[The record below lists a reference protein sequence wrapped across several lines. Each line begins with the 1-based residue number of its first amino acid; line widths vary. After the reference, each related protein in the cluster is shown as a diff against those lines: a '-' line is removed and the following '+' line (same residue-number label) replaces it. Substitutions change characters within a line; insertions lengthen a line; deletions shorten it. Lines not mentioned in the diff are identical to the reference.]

1 VRAWFGAP
9 GSLTTLRRGLVPLAF
24 AVIATI
30 GATAAAQQRTYFV
43 YVASEAAD
51 QITLVRFGP
60 DGAAIDH
67 QIQTGMMPTD
77 IDGPHG
83 LAVSP
88 DKAYYYV
95 SMAHGQPNGTVW
107 KYSTKDDK
115 LVNRVTLSMFP
126 ATLDVSPDG
135 DFLFVV
141 NFNLHGDLVPS
152 SVSVVTP
159 EDMTEIARIPTCTM
173 PHGSRFNADGSRHYS
188 VCMMDEQLVE
198 IDTATL
204 KVSRH
209 FILTKGREAG
219 MSGAPMRMPHADH
232 ASPPATGHGTEAP
245 AAGDVSCSPTWAQP
259 SRTTASVFVACN
271 GSSEIVE
278 IDLRDWTLVR
288 RIAAGAGVYNLGMT
302 RNGRLIATN
311 RRDQS
316 VSVFDVQS
324 GNELA
329 RVRTRRK
336 VVHGV
341 AVSPD
346 DRYAFIS
353 VEGVAAEPGTVEILD
368 LTSLTIVASVDVGPQ
383 AGGIDVMK
391 VVDGR

>member
-1 VRAWFGAP
+1 MGPTIRV
-9 GSLTTLRRGLVPLAF
+9 SLFF
-24 AVIATI
+24 AVVATL
-30 GATAAAQQRTYFV
+30 GVTAAAQQRTYFV

-51 QITLVRFGP
+51 RITLVRFGP

-67 QIQTGMMPTD
+67 EIPTGMMPTD

-95 SMAHGQPNGTVW
+95 SMAHGQPNGSVG

-115 LVNRVTLSMFP
+115 LVSRVILGMFP
-126 ATLDVSPDG
+126 ATLDISPDG

-141 NFNLHGDLVPS
+141 NFNLHGDMVPS

-173 PHGSRFNADGSRHYS
+173 PHGSRLNGDGSRHYS

-209 FILTKGREAG
+209 FVLTKGREAG
-219 MSGAPMRMPHADH
+219 MSGAPMRIPHADRAVAA
-232 ASPPATGHGTEAP
+232 ASGHGTEAP
-245 AAGDVSCSPTWAQP
+245 AVGDMSCSPTWAQP
-259 SRTTASVFVACN
+259 SRTTSSVFVACN

-278 IDLRDWTLVR
+278 IDLRDWRLLR
-288 RIAAGAGVYNLGMT
+288 RIPGGAGVYNLGTT
-302 RNGRLIATN
+302 RDGRLIATN

-316 VSVFDVQS
+316 VSVFDERT
-324 GNELA
+324 GKELA

-368 LTSLTIVASVDVGPQ
+368 LTSLTFVGAVDVGPQ
-383 AGGIDVMK
+383 AGGIDVGK
-391 VVDGR
+391 VVDSR

>member
-1 VRAWFGAP
+1 MG
-9 GSLTTLRRGLVPLAF
+9 RRIFVALYF
-24 AVIATI
+24 ALIATI
-30 GATAAAQQRTYFV
+30 ASSAAAQQRTYFV

-51 QITLVRFGP
+51 RITLVRFGP
-60 DGAAIDH
+60 DGTAIDH
-67 QIQTGMMPTD
+67 EIPTGMMPTD

-88 DKAYYYV
+88 DRAYYYV
-95 SMAHGQPNGTVW
+95 SIAHGQPNGSVW
-107 KYSTKDDK
+107 KYSTKDDR
-115 LVNRVTLSMFP
+115 LVSRVALGMFP

-135 DFLFVV
+135 DFVFVV
-141 NFNLHGDLVPS
+141 NFNLHGDMVPS
-152 SVSVVTP
+152 SVSVVTS

-173 PHGSRFNADGSRHYS
+173 PHGSRLNADGTRHYS
-188 VCMMDEQLVE
+188 TCMMDEQLVE

-209 FILTKGREAG
+209 FILTRGREAG

-232 ASPPATGHGTEAP
+232 ASPTAAGHGTEAP
-245 AAGDVSCSPTWAQP
+245 AAGDASCSPTWAQP
-259 SRTTASVFVACN
+259 SRTTSSVFVACN

-278 IDLRDWTLVR
+278 IDLRDWKLVR
-288 RIAAGAGVYNLGMT
+288 RIPAGPGVYNLGMT
-302 RNGRLIATN
+302 RDGKLIATN

-316 VSVFDVQS
+316 VSVFDAQT
-324 GNELA
+324 GKELA

-353 VEGVAAEPGTVEILD
+353 VEGVAAEPGTVETLD
-368 LTSLTIVASVDVGPQ
+368 LFSLTIVGAVDVAPQ
-383 AGGIDVMK
+383 AGGIDVLR
-391 VVDGR
+391 VADSR

>member
-1 VRAWFGAP
+1 VGCWK
-9 GSLTTLRRGLVPLAF
+9 LVALGCALLAAF
-24 AVIATI
+24 ACPV
-30 GATAAAQQRTYFV
+30 AAQQRTYFV

-51 QITLVRFGP
+51 KITLVRFGP
-60 DGAAIDH
+60 DGAAVEREIP
-67 QIQTGMMPTD
+67 TGMMPTD

-88 DKAYYYV
+88 DRTHCYV
-95 SMAHGQPNGTVW
+95 SIAHGQPNGSVW

-115 LVNRVTLSMFP
+115 LVGRVTLGMFP
-126 ATLDVSPDG
+126 ATLDISPDG

-141 NFNLHGDLVPS
+141 NFNLHGDMVPS

-159 EDMTEIARIPTCTM
+159 DDMTEIARIPTCTM
-173 PHGSRFNADGSRHYS
+173 PHGSRLSADGSRHYS
-188 VCMMDEQLVE
+188 ACMMDEQLVE

-219 MSGAPMRMPHADH
+219 MTGPPMRMPHAGQ
-232 ASPPATGHGTEAP
+232 ASASASGHGTEAP

-259 SRTTASVFVACN
+259 SKTTPSVFVACN

-278 IDLRDWTLVR
+278 VSLRDWKLVR
-288 RIAAGAGVYNLGMT
+288 RIPAGAGVYNLGTT
-302 RNGRLIATN
+302 RDGRLIATN

-316 VSVFDVQS
+316 VSVFDVES
-324 GNELA
+324 GKELA
-329 RVRTRRK
+329 RVRTKRR

-353 VEGVAAEPGTVEILD
+353 VEGVAAEPGTVEVLD
-368 LTSLTIVASVDVGPQ
+368 LTSLTMVASVDVGPQ
-383 AGGIDVMK
+383 AGGIDLVRT
-391 VVDGR
+391 VDR

>member
-1 VRAWFGAP
+1 MSHRNFAALGFAL
-9 GSLTTLRRGLVPLAF
+9 LTIF
-24 AVIATI
+24 ANPV
-30 GATAAAQQRTYFV
+30 AAQQRTYFV

-51 QITLVRFGP
+51 RITLVRFGP
-60 DGAAIDH
+60 DGTVVDH
-67 QIQTGMMPTD
+67 EIPTGVMPTD

-88 DKAYYYV
+88 DKAHYYV
-95 SMAHGQPNGTVW
+95 SIAHGQPNGSVW

-115 LVNRVTLSMFP
+115 LLGRVTLGMFP
-126 ATLDVSPDG
+126 ATLDVAPDG

-141 NFNLHGDLVPS
+141 NFNLHGDMVPS

-173 PHGSRFNADGSRHYS
+173 PHGSRLSADGSRHYS

-209 FILTKGREAG
+209 FVLTRGREAG
-219 MSGAPMRMPHADH
+219 MNGPPMRMPHDH
-232 ASPPATGHGTEAP
+232 ASPSASGHGTEAP
-245 AAGDVSCSPTWAQP
+245 AAGDISCSPTWSQP
-259 SRTTASVFVACN
+259 SKTTASVFVACN

-278 IDLRDWTLVR
+278 IGLREWKLVR
-288 RIAAGAGVYNLGMT
+288 RIPAGPGVYNLATT
-302 RNGRLIATN
+302 RDGRLIATN

-316 VSVFDVQS
+316 VSVFDVES
-324 GNELA
+324 GKELA
-329 RVRTRRK
+329 RVRTRRR

-341 AVSPD
+341 AVAPD

-353 VEGVAAEPGTVEILD
+353 VEGIAAEPGTVEVLD
-368 LTSLTIVASVDVGPQ
+368 LKSLTMVGSVDVGPQ
-383 AGGIDVMK
+383 AGGIDVLK
-391 VVDGR
+391 TVDR

>member
-1 VRAWFGAP
+1 MGP
-9 GSLTTLRRGLVPLAF
+9 KKLVALAF
-24 AVIATI
+24 AVAT
-30 GATAAAQQRTYFV
+30 ALAHPAAAQQRSYFV

-51 QITLVRFGP
+51 TITLVRFGP

-67 QIQTGMMPTD
+67 EIRTGIMPTD

-83 LAVSP
+83 LVVSP

-95 SMAHGQPNGTVW
+95 SIAHGQPNGSVW
-107 KYSTKDDK
+107 KYATKDDK
-115 LVNRVTLSMFP
+115 LLGRVTLGMFP

-141 NFNLHGDLVPS
+141 NFNLHGDMVPS

-159 EDMTEIARIPTCTM
+159 DDMTEIARIPTCTM
-173 PHGSRFNADGSRHYS
+173 PHGSRLSGDGSRHYS

-209 FILTKGREAG
+209 FVLTKGREAG
-219 MSGAPMRMPHADH
+219 MTGPPMRMPHAGQ
-232 ASPPATGHGTEAP
+232 ASTSASGHGSEAP
-245 AAGDVSCSPTWAQP
+245 QAGDLSCSPTWAQP

-278 IDLRDWTLVR
+278 IGLRDWKVVR
-288 RIAAGAGVYNLGMT
+288 RIPAGAGVYNLGTT
-302 RNGRLIATN
+302 RDGRLIATN

-316 VSVFDVQS
+316 VSVFDAER
-324 GNELA
+324 GTELA

-368 LTSLTIVASVDVGPQ
+368 LRTLTMVGSVDVGPQ
-383 AGGIDVMK
+383 AGGIDVVRMI
-391 VVDGR
+391 DR

>member
-1 VRAWFGAP
+1 MG
-9 GSLTTLRRGLVPLAF
+9 RGKLVALGCALLA
-24 AVIATI
+24 ALAYP
-30 GATAAAQQRTYFV
+30 AAAQQRTYFV

-51 QITLVRFGP
+51 TIALVRFGP
-60 DGAAIDH
+60 DGAAVEREIPV
-67 QIQTGMMPTD
+67 GVMPTD

-95 SMAHGQPNGTVW
+95 SIAHGQPNGSVW
-107 KYSTKDDK
+107 KYSTRDDK
-115 LVNRVTLSMFP
+115 PVGRVTLGMFP

-135 DFLFVV
+135 DFLFAV
-141 NFNLHGDLVPS
+141 NFNLHGDMVPS

-173 PHGSRFNADGSRHYS
+173 PHGSRLSADGSRHYS

-209 FILTKGREAG
+209 FVLTRGREAG
-219 MSGAPMRMPHADH
+219 MTGPPMRMPHADR
-232 ASPPATGHGTEAP
+232 ASASAAGHGTEAP

-259 SRTTASVFVACN
+259 SKTTPTVFVACN

-278 IDLRDWTLVR
+278 VSLRDWTLVR
-288 RIAAGAGVYNLGMT
+288 RIPAGAGVYNLGTT
-302 RNGRLIATN
+302 RDGRLIATN

-316 VSVFDVQS
+316 VSVFDVES
-324 GNELA
+324 GKELA
-329 RVRTRRK
+329 RVRTRRR

-353 VEGVAAEPGTVEILD
+353 VEGVAAEPGTVEVLD
-368 LTSLTIVASVDVGPQ
+368 LKSLTIAASVDVGPQ
-383 AGGIDVMK
+383 AGGIDVVN
-391 VVDGR
+391 VVDR

>member
-1 VRAWFGAP
+1 MG
-9 GSLTTLRRGLVPLAF
+9 RRKFIALYASVL
-24 AVIATI
+24 ATI
-30 GATAAAQQRTYFV
+30 GAPVTAQQPTYFV

-51 QITLVRFGP
+51 RITVVRFGP
-60 DGAAIDH
+60 DGAAVDREIP
-67 QIQTGMMPTD
+67 TGIMPTD

-83 LAVSP
+83 LALSP
-88 DKAYYYV
+88 DKTYYYV
-95 SMAHGQPNGTVW
+95 SIAHGQPNGSVW

-115 LVNRVTLSMFP
+115 VVGRVTLGMFP

-135 DFLFVV
+135 DYLFVV
-141 NFNLHGDLVPS
+141 NFNLHGDMVPS

-159 EDMTEIARIPTCTM
+159 EDMTEIARIPTCAM
-173 PHGSRFNADGSRHYS
+173 PHGSRLSADGSRHYS

-198 IDTATL
+198 IDTTTL

-209 FILTKGREAG
+209 FVLTRGREAG
-219 MSGAPMRMPHADH
+219 MSGPPMRMPRAER
-232 ASPPATGHGTEAP
+232 ASASAGHGTEAP
-245 AAGDVSCSPTWAQP
+245 AAGDESCSPTWAQP

-271 GSSEIVE
+271 GSSDIVE
-278 IDLRDWTLVR
+278 VALREWKLVR
-288 RIAAGAGVYNLGMT
+288 RIPAGAGVYNLAMT
-302 RNGRLIATN
+302 RDGRLIATN

-316 VSVFDVQS
+316 VSVIDTET
-324 GNELA
+324 GAELT

-353 VEGVAAEPGTVEILD
+353 LEGVAAEPGTVEILD
-368 LTSLTIVASVDVGPQ
+368 LKSLTMVGSVDVGQQ
-383 AGGIDVMK
+383 AGGIDVVRM
-391 VVDGR
+391 VDR